1 MVRLFD
7 NDNEV
12 EIGPITEDQLNFLQE
27 ELVEET
33 IDAYTFSLSPGS
45 IASLKMNGG
54 DPDLVTMLRTALGT
68 RSSMEIRYELD

>member
-12 EIGPITEDQLNFLQE
+12 EIGPITEAQLNFLQE

-45 IASLKMNGG
+45 IESLKMNGG
-54 DPDLVTMLRTALGT
+54 DADLVTMLRTALGT

>member
-7 NDNEV
+7 NDNEA

-33 IDAYTFSLSPGS
+33 LDAYTFSLSPAS
-45 IASLKMNGG
+45 IESLRKNGG
-54 DPDLVTMLRTALGT
+54 DPDLVTMLRNAIGT
-68 RSSMEIRYELD
+68 RMSMEIRYELD

>member
-7 NDNEV
+7 NDNEA

-33 IDAYTFSLSPGS
+33 LDAYTFALSPGS
-45 IASLKMNGG
+45 IETLKNNGG
-54 DPDLVTMLRTALGT
+54 DPDLVTMLRTAIGN

>member
-7 NDNEV
+7 NDNEA

-33 IDAYTFSLSPGS
+33 IDAYTFSLSPAS
-45 IASLKMNGG
+45 IEGLKMNGG
-54 DPDLVTMLRTALGT
+54 DPDLVTMLRTAIGT

>member
-7 NDNEV
+7 NDNEA

-27 ELVEET
+27 TL
-33 IDAYTFSLSPGS
+33 DAYTFALSPGS
-45 IASLKMNGG
+45 IETLKNNGG
-54 DPDLVTMLRTALGT
+54 DPDLVTMLRTAIGN

>member
-7 NDNEV
+7 NDNEA

-33 IDAYTFSLSPGS
+33 IDAYTFALSPSS
-45 IASLKMNGG
+45 IDSLRKNGG
-54 DPDLVTMLRTALGT
+54 DPRLVEMLRTAIGT
-68 RSSMEIRYELD
+68 RASMEIRYELD